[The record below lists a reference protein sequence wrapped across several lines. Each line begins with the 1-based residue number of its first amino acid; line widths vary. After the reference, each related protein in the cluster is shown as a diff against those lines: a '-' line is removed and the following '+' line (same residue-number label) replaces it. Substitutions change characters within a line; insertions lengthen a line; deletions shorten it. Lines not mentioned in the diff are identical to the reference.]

1 VKEFNPK
8 ILIVDDEPNNHRV
21 YERTLE
27 SLNLTFVRALSGQQ
41 ALAIA
46 HRHDFFLILMDVQ
59 MPGMDGFEAASLLLD
74 HPKTCHI
81 PVIFITAF
89 ARDETFEFKGYSS
102 GAVDY
107 LVKPINEEIVRSKVS
122 VFLELYKE
130 KMRLNH
136 AYSVRKIAEEELR
149 LHKDKLEIIVRE
161 RTEELQST
169 LNNLLGTQDQLV
181 ESEKMASLG
190 RLVAGVAHE
199 LNTPIGICITASSF
213 LKDENEEVN
222 EAINSEQLT
231 KKKLNKYL
239 ASTGQSLEI
248 ILANLD
254 RASELI
260 SNFKLVAVDVSSEEM
275 REFNLL
281 DYIKRTILSLRPEIR
296 RTCVEVIVS
305 GDESIVVYSN
315 PGAWSQIITN
325 LTLNSLNH
333 GYKNDQPGKILI
345 DLKMQNDSIDFN
357 YKDDGKGMDPQ
368 VAAMIFEPFFTT
380 KRGCGGSGLG
390 MYIVYNLVTQT
401 LAGEIRCHS
410 DLGKGCSFHIN
421 CIKNLMTPNEK

>member
-1 VKEFNPK
+1 MVVGGSVKEFNPK

-345 DLKMQNDSIDFN
+345 
-357 YKDDGKGMDPQ
+357 
-368 VAAMIFEPFFTT
+368 
-380 KRGCGGSGLG
+380 
-390 MYIVYNLVTQT
+390 
-401 LAGEIRCHS
+401 
-410 DLGKGCSFHIN
+410 
-421 CIKNLMTPNEK
+421 

>member
-1 VKEFNPK
+1 MQEFNPK

-136 AYSVRKIAEEELR
+136 ACIVRKKAEEELR
-149 LHKDKLEIIVRE
+149 FHKDKLEIIVRE

-169 LNNLLGTQDQLV
+169 LNNLLGAQDQLV

-199 LNTPIGICITASSF
+199 LNTPIGICITASSY
-213 LKDENEEVN
+213 LKDENADVN
-222 EAINSEQLT
+222 QAINSQHLT
-231 KKKLNKYL
+231 KKKLDKYL
-239 ASTGQSLEI
+239 VSTDQSLGI
-248 ILANLD
+248 ILANLE

-281 DYIKRTILSLRPEIR
+281 DYIKRTILSLKPEIR

-305 GDESIVVYSN
+305 GDESIVVHSN

-325 LTLNSLNH
+325 LILNSLNH
-333 GYKNDQPGKILI
+333 GYKNKQPGKIFI
-345 DLKMQNDSIDFN
+345 DLSLQAESIDFS
-357 YKDDGKGMDPQ
+357 YKDEGSGMDPQ

-380 KRGCGGSGLG
+380 KRGSGGSGLG

-401 LAGEIRCHS
+401 LGGEIRCHS
-410 DLGKGCSFHIN
+410 DLGKGCSFQIS
-421 CIKNLMTPNEK
+421 CIKNLIVTDK